1 MANNSRVID
10 AGAVTAYGAAVAG
23 GYRGTYEQWCAG
35 MADFGKNV
43 TEVSEKAEQVA
54 ENAAAVEEAR
64 QEVEEDKEIVDGA
77 IADIQAAKADALAG
91 IETKKDEALQAI
103 EGAGSTQTWNV
114 NNAGE
119 TQLAA
124 VNAAG
129 VVMTTSVNNAGTAQV
144 EAIRAEGNMQY
155 GRATEEANRAEEQAE
170 LAGNSATAASEAAQ
184 TATSMA
190 EDASA
195 SEENASASAA
205 AAAASAEAAA
215 NASALEVKTITDV
228 PIASF
233 SDGADEIPIK
243 GMTVNVDPVQDLHGY
258 DNPWPAGGGV
268 NIFDSSTLIHGYFS
282 GNTNITP
289 SEAYRTAKIE
299 NLPAGTY
306 TITIFW
312 NYGTPKIIRQWSDG
326 GETIIGLDST
336 SYTFTTNTT
345 ADFLIDFRN
354 QNTTDITGTVNV
366 QISAGSSPATSFAPY
381 ENNCPITGWTGANVD
396 VTGINSWDEEWE
408 VGRIDTTTGN
418 NVVSTTQIRAKNYIP
433 VKSGSS
439 YYIHV
444 PEAIWVMFYKH
455 DKTLITSGLP
465 TGSQIAGNARKF
477 GATTTDR
484 IIAIPLDCGYI
495 RFYCQTSYGTTYG
508 NDISI
513 NYPSTDHDYHAYDGH
528 VYELTFPDAAGT
540 VYGAKLINEGT
551 ETWKLRVDHAEVD
564 MGTLSWARTDAYDK
578 WYFRASVSGLKDV
591 ASRTMQLRCSAYRTV
606 SDGRAFA
613 NCPDKSI
620 YNLSSPN
627 LGIAVLD
634 SSYSAWEQIQQAL
647 SGVQLVYELANP
659 IEYTLTGEVVETL
672 LGVNN
677 IWADTGNIAELK
689 YRAMFNT
696 NLIKALIAP
705 VLPSMVADTAL
716 AVNDFRIV
724 GDTLYIVTAPIASGG
739 TLTVGTN
746 CRATTVG
753 EQITALLNA

>member
-77 IADIQAAKADALAG
+77 IAGIQAAKADALAG

-103 EGAGSTQTWNV
+103 EDAGGTQTWNV

-129 VVMTTSVNNAGTAQV
+129 VVMTTSVNNAGAAQV

-258 DNPWPAGGGV
+258 DNPWPAGGGK
-268 NIFDSSTLIHGYFS
+268 NKYDDSTIIHGYFTS
-282 GNTNITP
+282 TSLDIT
-289 SEAYRTAKIE
+289 SNEAYRTVILT
-299 NLPAGTY
+299 LPAGTY
-306 TITIFW
+306 TFSITSVNNFQLLRSYI
-312 NYGTPKIIRQWSDG
+312 DG
-326 GETIIGLDST
+326 VINTIGYEANTFTFTQTTDGDFGICFRRTDSETITETLK
-336 SYTFTTNTT
+336 
-345 ADFLIDFRN
+345 
-354 QNTTDITGTVNV
+354 V
-366 QISAGSSPATSFAPY
+366 QVEAGSTATAYTPY
-381 ENNCPITGWTGANVD
+381 ENNCPITGWTGANVN
-396 VTGINSWDEEWE
+396 VREINIWDEEWE
-408 VGRIDTTTGN
+408 VGGFDYFNGTPAVATDM
-418 NVVSTTQIRAKNYIP
+418 IRSKNYIN
-433 VKSGSS
+433 VKPNTE
-439 YYIHV
+439 YYFKY
-444 PEAIWVMFYKH
+444 PEAMRVLAYDIN
-455 DKTLITSGLP
+455 KTLIEVWYSTSWVSERSYTTP
-465 TGSQIAGNARKF
+465 ANCYFVKF
-477 GATTTDR
+477 GMSA
-484 IIAIPLDCGYI
+484 A
-495 RFYCQTSYGTTYG
+495 YGTTY
-508 NDISI
+508 NNNISI
-513 NYPSTDHDYHAYDGH
+513 NYPSTDRDYHAHAGET
-528 VYELTFPDAAGT
+528 YELDFPAAAGT

-551 ETWKLRVDHAEVD
+551 ETWKLRVEYAKKI
-564 MGTLSWARTDAYDK
+564 LSSNDVYDIGI
-578 WYFRASVSGLKDV
+578 S
-591 ASRTMQLRCSAYRTV
+591 SANVHY
-606 SDGRAFA
+606 A
-613 NCPDKSI
+613 NCGLVSAKINGYIIADKYKNSTNAATNNSI
-620 YNLSSPN
+620 RLVGNVIYIYDDRFVDIDTVKSLIN
-627 LGIAVLD
+627 GTEV
-634 SSYSAWEQIQQAL
+634 
-647 SGVQLVYELANP
+647 VYELATP
-659 IEYTLTGEVVETL
+659 VEYTITGEVVETL